1 MTPHLTDV
9 AGEWPLVLRNLSA
22 SAGPFAAELAVCGTV
37 VTLLLMRLCGFD
49 RRVPA
54 VVTAFAGS
62 LIATVLACTQWG
74 VLAGGPAVLFGGLV
88 IHDPLTVLCRVLIF
102 LSWNLTV
109 TLTALSGV
117 PDREDGPDFHVPL
130 AGIALGA
137 VLMAQA
143 NHLLT
148 LFLAV
153 EMASVPAYV
162 LVGFRKGRRQ
172 SGEAALKY
180 LVYGAGAA
188 GVMMF
193 GVSLL
198 AGAAGGAGLAEL
210 GPRLAVACPDG
221 LFEVD
226 GERVG
231 PGRAVLLGAVFVLV
245 GLAFKLALAP
255 FHFWCPDAFEGALAE
270 VAGLMSV
277 APKVG
282 AFALLLRFGAALAP
296 GGEAGRELLLGLGL
310 GCGGIAVLSMTFG
323 NLAALAQTDLKR
335 LLAYSTVAQA
345 GTILTGVAVAFVGL
359 AGGTAGRQD
368 AAAGFG
374 GVLFYLVAYVFL
386 NLGAFAAVTLLRNR
400 TYRTTVD
407 SLAGLGRRLPVAGA
421 CTTLFLIGLVG
432 LPPTGGFVGKLLVFA
447 AGFGSASPWL
457 WAVAAAGCLNT
468 VISLF
473 YYLRP
478 VRALYT
484 EPDAETP
491 AVRDAR
497 PVTSEDA
504 FLLVL
509 AVPVV
514 VLGVFFGRIAGLT
527 AAVAETLVP

>member
-1 MTPHLTDV
+1 MTPHVTDV
-9 AGEWPLVLRNLSA
+9 AAEWPRVLAGLSA

-37 VTLLLMRLCGFD
+37 VALLLMRLFGFD
-49 RRVPA
+49 RTVPA

-62 LIATVLACTQWG
+62 LAATVLACTQWG
-74 VLAGGPAVLFGGLV
+74 VLTEGPAVLFGGLTV
-88 IHDPLTVLCRVLIF
+88 HDPLTVLCRVLIF
-102 LSWNLTV
+102 LAWNLTV

-117 PDREDGPDFHVPL
+117 PDAEDGPDFHVPL

-137 VLMAQA
+137 ALMAQA

-153 EMASVPAYV
+153 EMASVPAYI

-198 AGAAGGAGLAEL
+198 AGAAGAAGLAEL

-221 LFEVD
+221 LF
-226 GERVG
+226 GVG

-245 GLAFKLALAP
+245 GLAFKLAVAP

-277 APKVG
+277 VPKVG
-282 AFALLLRFGAALAP
+282 AFVLLLRFGAALVP

-310 GCGGIAVLSMTFG
+310 GCGGAAVLSMTFG
-323 NLAALAQTDLKR
+323 NLAALAQSDLKR

-359 AGGTAGRQD
+359 AAGTGGREE
-368 AAAGFG
+368 AAAGVAA
-374 GVLFYLVAYVFL
+374 VLFYLTAYVFL
-386 NLGAFAAVTLLRNR
+386 NLGAFAAVTLFRNR
-400 TYRTTVD
+400 TYRTSVD

-421 CTTLFLIGLVG
+421 CTVLFLVGLVG
-432 LPPTGGFVGKLLVFA
+432 LPPTGGFVGKLFVFA
-447 AGFGSASPWL
+447 AGFGSGSPWL
-457 WAVAAAGCLNT
+457 WGVAAVGCLNT
-468 VISLF
+468 VVSLF

-478 VRALYT
+478 VRALYA
-484 EPDAETP
+484 EPTDESP
-491 AVRDAR
+491 AAR
-497 PVTSEDA
+497 EAKPVTSEDA

-514 VLGVFFGRIAGLT
+514 VLGLLFGRIAGVT
-527 AAVAETLVP
+527 AAAAEMLIP